1 MLEFRFMQRALLV
14 SLMISIMIPLIG
26 IVLVNRKTSMIGD
39 ALSHVSLSG
48 VAAGLI
54 LNINPLIGGIV
65 ACVIGAFG
73 IEGIRKKFPH
83 YGDMATGIIT
93 ALGLGIAAMLSDFAP
108 GGNSFE
114 AYLFG
119 SIVSVSKMDLI
130 LISIT
135 FILVLALSLIFYGG
149 LLNICI
155 NQNLARLAG
164 VNTKLINGIFTFL
177 ASLTVAL
184 SAKVIGALM
193 VTSLI
198 VLPVAN
204 ALLISRSYKQTYIF
218 TLLFGMFYTLSG
230 VVISYYFDVKPGGS
244 IVVLAG
250 LGLIITFSITKLK
263 KKIQRDSKNFLKE
276 QMSS

>member
-1 MLEFRFMQRALLV
+1 MLEFRFMQRALAV

-54 LNINPLIGGIV
+54 LNINPLIGGVV
-65 ACVIGAFG
+65 ACVVGAFG

-135 FILVLALSLIFYGG
+135 FLLVASLSLVFYGG

-155 NQNLARLAG
+155 NPNLARLAG

-230 VVISYYFDVKPGGS
+230 VVLSYYFDVKPGGS

-250 LGLIITFSITKLK
+250 LGLIITFVITKVKNKLRRNSKQILK
-263 KKIQRDSKNFLKE
+263 RQL
-276 QMSS
+276 SS